1 MTADAVIDWSI
12 DWRPLLRR
20 VELQEL
26 SALKA
31 PALVVG
37 TDGSLDR
44 DGADLFSAPGAMDP
58 ALTQIWQGAERKVP
72 GVLIQAVL
80 AQSLSLRHWLTPVS
94 QTLITALAAGLGV
107 LLAAAQANR
116 RRRLWLVT
124 AIIVVAVP
132 MCWQLAIAQLWLI
145 PFALPLAALTATALL
160 RRD

>member
-1 MTADAVIDWSI
+1 
-12 DWRPLLRR
+12 
-20 VELQEL
+20 
-26 SALKA
+26 
-31 PALVVG
+31 
-37 TDGSLDR
+37 
-44 DGADLFSAPGAMDP
+44 MDP

-80 AQSLSLRHWLTPVS
+80 AQSISLRHWLTPVS
-94 QTLITALAAGLGV
+94 QTFITALAAGLGV

-132 MCWQLAIAQLWLI
+132 MCWQLAIVQLWLI
-145 PFALPLAALTATALL
+145 PLALPLAALTATALL